1 MGSLH
6 RLTDVLP
13 VSLADLTY
21 DLSIWAHHGAS
32 IRSIGTLLGTSYV
45 HLQRTINAVNNTEW
59 SGNKQ

>member
-1 MGSLH
+1 MSGLH

-21 DLSIWAHHGAS
+21 DLSVWVHHGAS
-32 IRSIGTLLGTSYV
+32 IGSIRTLLGTTYV
-45 HLQRTINAVNNTEW
+45 HLQRTINAGNTQW